1 MKNINLEFE
10 DIVGRYFNL
19 KVKKQNYRIYVEEAG
34 KGTPLLCL
42 HTAGSDGRQFRH
54 ILNDKKLGKG
64 NVWVGYGIQSNGY

>member
-10 DIVGRYFNL
+10 DIIGRYFNL

-54 ILNDKKLGKG
+54 ILNDKKNKK
-64 NVWVGYGIQSNGY
+64 VFEEEDEKEKEKI